1 MKRILIVDDSPDFLD
16 ALSYIL
22 KKHYEV
28 TTAGGVA
35 EAKAGLL
42 TSAFDV
48 ICSDYYMADGTG
60 LNLLEFC
67 KQEKISVPF
76 ILMSATREQHIV
88 IEAKLYGAVF
98 VEKTDSDL
106 LSVIR
111 ENAD

>member
-60 LNLLEFC
+60 LDLLEFC
-67 KQEKISVPF
+67 KQEKISVSF
-76 ILMSATREQHIV
+76 ILMSATWEQHIV
-88 IEAKLYGAVF
+88 YRSKIIWGCICRK
-98 VEKTDSDL
+98 D
-106 LSVIR
+106 
-111 ENAD
+111 

>member
-1 MKRILIVDDSPDFLD
+1 MKKILIVEDSPDFLD

-28 TTAGGVA
+28 ATAGDVE
-35 EAKAGLL
+35 EAKKELM

-48 ICSDYYMADGTG
+48 ICSDYYMADRTG
-60 LNLLEFC
+60 LDLLEFC

-98 VEKTDSDL
+98 VEKTDSNL

>member
-60 LNLLEFC
+60 LDLLEFC
-67 KQEKISVPF
+67 KQEKISVSF
-76 ILMSATREQHIV
+76 ILMSATWEQHID
-88 IEAKLYGAVF
+88 GAF
-98 VEKTDSDL
+98 LCPIPQIAITTCYLRKFH
-106 LSVIR
+106 
-111 ENAD
+111 

>member
-1 MKRILIVDDSPDFLD
+1 MKKILIVEDSPDFLD

-22 KKHYEV
+22 KSYYEV

-35 EAKAGLL
+35 EAKKKLL

-48 ICSDYYMADGTG
+48 ICSDYYMPDGTG
-60 LNLLEFC
+60 LDLLEFC
-67 KQEKISVPF
+67 MQEKISVPF
-76 ILMSATREQHIV
+76 ILMSATREQHII

>member
-60 LNLLEFC
+60 LDLLEFC
-67 KQEKISVPF
+67 KQEKISVSF
-76 ILMSATREQHIV
+76 ILMSATWEQHVVMAIWG
-88 IEAKLYGAVF
+88 IGH
-98 VEKTDSDL
+98 
-106 LSVIR
+106 R
-111 ENAD
+111 NAP